1 MLSPFLS
8 FTKVIYE
15 GDMVLTYLIRRL
27 LLTIPIV
34 LGVIFIVA
42 LSLELIPGDPV
53 ALMLGEFASPELIA
67 ETKASLDLDKPLWQR
82 YVLYVADLAQ
92 GDLGRS
98 IKDNRRVVDAIG
110 ETLPATL
117 QLAGAAIAIAVL
129 LGVPLGVASAARP
142 NSVLDNLVRVLS
154 LAGLSMPV
162 FWTGLVFI
170 VVFSV
175 ELGWFPVA
183 GRGTWRHVVLPATT
197 LALPSVAILARMTRS
212 SLLDVLQE
220 DYVRTARAKG
230 IGERLILYKH
240 GLRSALIPV
249 VTALGLQLGQMLGGA
264 VLTETVFAWPGLGRL
279 TVFAI
284 FNRDFILVQGVVLV
298 LALIYVFVNLLVDV
312 SYGLIDPRVS
322 YQ

>member
-1 MLSPFLS
+1 ML
-8 FTKVIYE
+8 V
-15 GDMVLTYLIRRL
+15 YLIKRL
-27 LLTIPIV
+27 LLTIPIT
-34 LGVIFIVA
+34 LGVILIVS
-42 LSLELIPGDPV
+42 LSFELIPGDPV
-53 ALMLGEFASPELIA
+53 ALMLGEFASAELIA
-67 ETKASLDLDKPLWQR
+67 ETRTALGLDQPFWRR
-82 YVLYVADLAQ
+82 YVAYIGDLVQ

-98 IKDNRRVVDAIG
+98 IKDNRQVNEVIG

-117 QLAGAAIAIAVL
+117 QLAGAALVIAV
-129 LGVPLGVASAARP
+129 GVGIPLGVASAARP
-142 NSVLDNLVRVLS
+142 NSILDGLVRILS

-175 ELGWFPVA
+175 QLGWFPVA
-183 GRGTWRHVVLPATT
+183 GRDTWRHLVLPATT
-197 LALPSVAILARMTRS
+197 LALPSVAILARLTRS

-220 DYVRTARAKG
+220 DYVRTAKAKG
-230 IGERLILYKH
+230 ISSRTVLYKH
-240 GLRSALIPV
+240 ALRSALIPV

-284 FNRDFILVQGVVLV
+284 FNRDFVLVQGIVLI
-298 LALIYVFVNLLVDV
+298 LALIYVLVNLLVDL

>member
-1 MLSPFLS
+1 
-8 FTKVIYE
+8 
-15 GDMVLTYLIRRL
+15 VLVYLIKRL
-27 LLTIPIV
+27 LLTIPIT
-34 LGVIFIVA
+34 LGVILIVS
-42 LSLELIPGDPV
+42 LSFELIPGDPV
-53 ALMLGEFASPELIA
+53 ALMLGEFASAELIA
-67 ETKASLDLDKPLWQR
+67 ETRTALGLDQPFWRR
-82 YVLYVADLAQ
+82 YVDYVGDLAQ
-92 GDLGRS
+92 GNLGRS
-98 IKDNRRVVDAIG
+98 IKDNRHVNEVIG

-117 QLAGAAIAIAVL
+117 QLAGAALVIAV
-129 LGVPLGVASAARP
+129 GVGIPLGVASAARP
-142 NSVLDNLVRVLS
+142 NSILDGLVRILS

-175 ELGWFPVA
+175 QLGWFPVA
-183 GRGTWRHVVLPATT
+183 GRDTWRHLVLPATT
-197 LALPSVAILARMTRS
+197 LALPSVAILARLTRS

-220 DYVRTARAKG
+220 DYVRTAKAKG
-230 IGERLILYKH
+230 ISSSTVLYKH
-240 GLRSALIPV
+240 ALRSALIPV

-284 FNRDFILVQGVVLV
+284 FNRDFVLVQGIVLI
-298 LALIYVFVNLLVDV
+298 LALIYVLVNLLVDL